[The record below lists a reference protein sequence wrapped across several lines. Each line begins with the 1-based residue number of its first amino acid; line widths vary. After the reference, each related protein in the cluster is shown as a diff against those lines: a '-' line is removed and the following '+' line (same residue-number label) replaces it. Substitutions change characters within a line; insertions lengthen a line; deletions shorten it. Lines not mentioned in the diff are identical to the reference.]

1 MSDNV
6 GAKFTRF
13 LETCS
18 LCSGRKREAKRRGRT
33 RAQRQM
39 GLFGTEKRRMI
50 CFFLPGSLSFSL
62 FSPSLSLSFSL
73 SFFSLPHSQFRWIR
87 LREGE
92 RVRSSQWHRSLSF
105 PCFSPSIPK
114 TLALDLVLIFSSIP
128 LESLEWRPVSGGL
141 SFCLDSRL
149 STHVA
154 GSTTTSP
161 GGAVA
166 SDGFG
171 MRILLLHQ
179 GSFLK
184 GSDTIERRGRLSDCL

>member
-1 MSDNV
+1 MQSVFRKKKRGEKKRKD
-6 GAKFTRF
+6 ART
-13 LETCS
+13 ETNGSVWNGEKENDMLLPAGLS
-18 LCSGRKREAKRRGRT
+18 LLLS
-33 RAQRQM
+33 
-39 GLFGTEKRRMI
+39 L
-50 CFFLPGSLSFSL
+50 LSFS
-62 FSPSLSLSFSL
+62 FPLSFSL

-87 LREGE
+87 LREGKRE
-92 RVRSSQWHRSLSF
+92 RGSSQWHRSLSF

-128 LESLEWRPVSGGL
+128 LESLEWRRSRED
-141 SFCLDSRL
+141 SRFASTLDSRFP